1 MRSRTRVFVAILRD
15 RNLLRIQ
22 LAYGGFSMSEYATWM
37 AMLVYAY
44 NRGGATA
51 AGVVALIQ
59 LVPAGLA
66 ALFAAFSGDRFRRDR
81 VLFLGYV
88 IQAAGM
94 AVTTAAI
101 SLGAAIGLVY
111 AAAAFVATAITLTR
125 PAQSS
130 LLPNITETPE
140 DLTAANVVS
149 GTIENAGI
157 FVGPFIAGV
166 VLSYSGPAEVFAI
179 CTGVMIV
186 AALLVARL
194 KVDPASVTPLARM
207 EAGDV
212 LHETLGGFRALRY
225 EPRARTLVLLLAAE
239 SVVVAGLEILFVAAA
254 IDLLGMGQGGGGF
267 LVSAAGLGGVVGAI
281 GSVVLVGRRRLT
293 PPLAVGATVMGA
305 PIVVL
310 GLASSALVAPVLAF
324 ISGSGRSVTEVS
336 GRTLLQRTTPDE
348 VLSRVFGVLEGI
360 AMLALAG
367 GSVLASALAAGLGIG
382 WALVVIGAFVPVVVL
397 VIWRA
402 VSKIDREAEA
412 PDFEWL
418 ALIRRIPIFAPLPA
432 PAIERLMLHVAE
444 LEVPADTVLIREGE
458 TGDRFYVIVEGEAVV
473 TRGLEHVVD
482 RGPGDYMGEIALL
495 RDVPRTASVTA
506 KTPLRL
512 LALDRDPFL
521 EAVTGH
527 PQTRELAESVVDER
541 MAR

>member
-1 MRSRTRVFVAILRD
+1 MRSRTRVFVAVLRD
-15 RNLLRIQ
+15 RNLIRIE

-51 AGVVALIQ
+51 AGLVAMIQ
-59 LVPAGLA
+59 LLPAGLA
-66 ALFAAFSGDRFRRDR
+66 APFAAYSGDRFRRDR

-88 IQAAGM
+88 IQALGM
-94 AVTTAAI
+94 ALTAAAMY
-101 SLGAAIGLVY
+101 LGARIGIVY
-111 AAAAFVATAITLTR
+111 AAAAIVATSITFTR

-157 FVGPFIAGV
+157 FLGPFIAGV
-166 VLSYSGPAEVFAI
+166 ILSVSGPADVFAV
-179 CTGVMIV
+179 CTGITTL

-194 KVDPASVTPLARM
+194 KVDPAAVTPHARM
-207 EAGDV
+207 DAGAV
-212 LHETLGGFRALRY
+212 LHETLGGFRALRH

-239 SVVVAGLEILFVAAA
+239 SVVVAGLEILFVAAS
-254 IDLLGMGQGGGGF
+254 IDLLDMGQGGGGF

-281 GSVVLVGRRRLT
+281 GSAVLVGRRRLT
-293 PPLAVGATVMGA
+293 PPLAVGATIMGA
-305 PIVVL
+305 PIVAL
-310 GLASSALVAPVLAF
+310 GLASSALIAPVLAF

-348 VLSRVFGVLEGI
+348 VLSRVFGVLEGV
-360 AMLALAG
+360 AMLALAS
-367 GSVLASALAAGLGIG
+367 GSILASTLAAALGIG
-382 WALVVIGAFVPVVVL
+382 TALVVIGAFVPVVVL
-397 VIWRA
+397 VTWRM
-402 VSKIDREAEA
+402 VSRIDREAEA

-432 PAIERLMLHVAE
+432 PAIERLMLHFAE
-444 LEVPADTVLIREGE
+444 LDVEAGTVLIREGE
-458 TGDRFYVIVEGEAVV
+458 AGDRFYVIVEGEAVV
-473 TRGLEHVVD
+473 TRGGEHVVD

-506 KTPLRL
+506 TTPLRL

-527 PQTRELAESVVDER
+527 PQTRELAESVADER